1 MGVAEASAQDDV
13 QSSSFSLLGTATGS
27 LKAEL

>member
-13 QSSSFSLLGTATGS
+13 QSSSFSLLGTVTGS